1 MGWASVRRLPWLF
14 APVALIGACLA
25 VVEQQRLG
33 RPWTFV
39 ASGVAPGV
47 VIVAAGVLI
56 WWQRPQNRCW
66 WLLVAAGLAWF
77 IGAFEHAPNADLAFT
92 AFAFSQWSGP
102 FLAWALLAFP
112 SGRLQVRHDRVV
124 VVGIFVL
131 CAVRSLSRLFLH
143 VPPDFAGY
151 GTENRFLPIGD
162 DRWWRAVE
170 DAFAWG
176 YAALIVVAVVS
187 VALRWATSSRAGRR
201 MLTPTLV
208 AAPLLAAAVGY
219 QYVIGWNA
227 SLPAVTELRVFY
239 VVWWLYAAV
248 AAALAVGLT
257 RLRRAR
263 LEVIDVF
270 AELGP
275 DEAPTRL
282 GPALA
287 RALGDPTLT
296 LLAWSNAVGGYVDDS
311 GRCVEPAV
319 GEPNR
324 AITRIERRGE
334 PVAVLVHDIALLE
347 DRGLVNAIVSAI
359 RLTIDN
365 ERLAARIK
373 SQLAE
378 VAASRTRIIAAG
390 DAERGRI
397 ERDLHD
403 GAQQRLVTIALA
415 LRLAEARLGD
425 DADPATR
432 AVLSQSVKDLSEAIE
447 ELRDLARGIH
457 PTILTESGLGAALES
472 LVDRSPLP
480 VRLTVDL
487 PVELPNAVAASA
499 YFAVSEALTNVA
511 KHTDATLVT
520 VSAVAD
526 DGTLRVEV
534 TDDGNGGAHTA
545 RGSGLRGVADRIA
558 AVGGTFCLH
567 SPPGGG
573 TRIEV
578 ELPCESS

>member
-1 MGWASVRRLPWLF
+1 MSWAAERWLPWLF
-14 APVALIGACLA
+14 GPVALILA
-25 VVEQQRLG
+25 RLAILEQRRLG

-39 ASGVAPGV
+39 VSDAAPGLL
-47 VIVAAGVLI
+47 ILAAGLFI

-66 WLLVAAGLAWF
+66 WMLVAAGLAWF
-77 IGAFEHAPNADLAFT
+77 VGDFEHSMNADVALAG
-92 AFAFSQWSGP
+92 FAFNQWYGP
-102 FLAWALLAFP
+102 FLAWAVLAFP
-112 SGRLQVRHDRVV
+112 SGRLQVRRDRALIL
-124 VVGIFVL
+124 GIFVL
-131 CAVRSLSRLFLH
+131 FGIRSLSRLFLH

-151 GTENRFLPIGD
+151 GTENRFLSISD

-176 YAALIVVAVVS
+176 YAVMIVLVTVS
-187 VALRWATSSRAGRR
+187 VALRWFRSSRTGRR
-201 MLTPTLV
+201 MLTPVLV

-227 SLPAVTELRVFY
+227 SLPAVTELRIFY
-239 VVWWLYAAV
+239 IAWWMYAAV
-248 AAALAVGLT
+248 AVALAVGLT
-257 RLRRAR
+257 RLRRTR

-275 DEAPTRL
+275 DEAPKRL
-282 GPALA
+282 GPALS
-287 RALGDPTLT
+287 RALGDPTLS
-296 LLAWSNAVGGYVDDS
+296 LFAWSNAAGGYVDET
-311 GRCVEPAV
+311 GQRVEPTV

-334 PVAVLVHDIALLE
+334 PVALLVHDIALLE
-347 DRGLVNAIVSAI
+347 DRGLVNAIVSAV

-365 ERLAARIK
+365 ERLEAEVT

-390 DAERGRI
+390 DAERSRI

-415 LRLAEARLGD
+415 LRLAETRLGN

-432 AVLSQSVKDLSEAIE
+432 AVLSQSVKDLGEAIE

-480 VRLTVDL
+480 VRMTIDL
-487 PVELPNAVAASA
+487 PIEPPNAIAAAA

-511 KHTDATLVT
+511 KHTSATLV
-520 VSAVAD
+520 AVRAVTD
-526 DGTLRVEV
+526 DGILRVEV
-534 TDDGNGGAHTA
+534 SDDGDGGARATS
-545 RGSGLRGVADRIA
+545 GSGLRGVADRIA
-558 AVGGTFCLH
+558 AVGGTFRLH

-578 ELPCESS
+578 ELPCASS